1 MSWIELQWV
10 VPSHQLHL
18 LAAELFDL
26 DTLGVQEDY
35 LPGEEPPPPQPWDTD
50 VAVKEP
56 EYRLLKAWWAEKEDG
71 LDAHLTGIKTR
82 LNLTTD
88 PTWSQQHASDWGEDW
103 KTHFKRHRVCDRLV
117 VSPSW
122 EAEAGDLIID
132 PKTAFGTGDHPTTR
146 SCLRAISRWA
156 EADQHCLDVGC
167 GTGILALAAAKL
179 GMKAV
184 GVDIDE
190 ESILE
195 ARDNARINDLV
206 ADFSTRPIQQVE
218 GSYPLVVANLFAEVL
233 SMLAPDIIRL
243 SNHRIALAGILADR
257 AHLVKGAF
265 SSLKLIHE
273 EKEGDWLHLWYEH
286 P

>member
-10 VPSHQLHL
+10 VPSHQLHML
-18 LAAELFDL
+18 VAELFDL
-26 DTLGVQEDY
+26 NTLGVQEDY

-56 EYRLLKAWWAEKEDG
+56 EHRLLKAWWAEKETTLRHRCGHWNPSEPDNRS
-71 LDAHLTGIKTR
+71 HL
-82 LNLTTD
+82 
-88 PTWSQQHASDWGEDW
+88 SQHASDWGEDW
-103 KTHFKRHRVCDRLV
+103 KTHFKRHRVSDRLV

-146 SCLRAISRWA
+146 SCLRAISQWA
-156 EADQHCLDVGC
+156 VAGQHCLDVGC

-195 ARDNARINDLV
+195 ARDNAMINDLV
-206 ADFSTRPIQQVE
+206 ADLPDRYSR
-218 GSYPLVVANLFAEVL
+218 ARKL
-233 SMLAPDIIRL
+233 SFGCGQSIRRSVHAAPDIIRL
-243 SNHRIALAGILADR
+243 SNIALHLQAYSLTVLIL
-257 AHLVKGAF
+257 
-265 SSLKLIHE
+265 
-273 EKEGDWLHLWYEH
+273 
-286 P
+286 